1 MLDHMASYGV
11 DTVAQARQVRL
22 FRNGRN
28 QAVRIPREFELPG
41 REATLRKVGDR
52 LILEPVRRKS
62 LLQVLAAM
70 APLAPLAP
78 DDELPDVDETL
89 APLDEDPFGTV
100 ATSTR
105 Q

>member
-1 MLDHMASYGV
+1 MV
-11 DTVAQARQVRL
+11 QARQVRL

-41 REATLRKVGDR
+41 REATIRKVGDR
-52 LILEPVRRKS
+52 LILEPARRKS

-70 APLAPLAP
+70 TPLAPG
-78 DDELPDVDETL
+78 DEFPDVDETL
-89 APLDEDPFGTV
+89 APLDEDPFGPG
-100 ATSTR
+100 AASER

>member
-1 MLDHMASYGV
+1 MLRHMASAGAA
-11 DTVAQARQVRL
+11 TVAQTRQVRL

-62 LLQVLAAM
+62 LLQVLATM
-70 APLAPLAP
+70 TPLAPG
-78 DDELPDVDETL
+78 DELPDVDETL
-89 APLDEDPFGTV
+89 ASLDEDPFDTR
-100 ATSTR
+100 ATSAR

>member
-1 MLDHMASYGV
+1 MLHHMAPSGA
-11 DTVAQARQVRL
+11 DTVAQTRQVRL

-41 REATLRKVGDR
+41 REATLRKVGHR

-62 LLQVLAAM
+62 LVEVLAAM
-70 APLAPLAP
+70 TPLAPG
-78 DDELPDVDETL
+78 DEFPDVDETL
-89 APLDEDPFGTV
+89 TPLDEDPFRTV
-100 ATSTR
+100 ATSAR

>member
-1 MLDHMASYGV
+1 MPFSEAG
-11 DTVAQARQVRL
+11 TVAQSRMVRL

-41 REATLRKVGDR
+41 REATSRKVGGR

-70 APLAPLAP
+70 TTPALG
-78 DDELPDVDETL
+78 DEFPDVEETL
-89 APLDEDPFGTV
+89 APLDDDPFRIGP
-100 ATSTR
+100 
-105 Q
+105 

>member
-1 MLDHMASYGV
+1 MAQ
-11 DTVAQARQVRL
+11 TRQVRL

-70 APLAPLAP
+70 TPLAPG
-78 DDELPDVDETL
+78 DELPDVDETL
-89 APLDEDPFGTV
+89 APLDEDPFGTG
-100 ATSTR
+100 ATSAR
-105 Q
+105 R

>member
-1 MLDHMASYGV
+1 MTSSGAA
-11 DTVAQARQVRL
+11 TVAQTRQVRL

-62 LLQVLAAM
+62 LLQVLATM
-70 APLAPLAP
+70 TPLAPG
-78 DDELPDVDETL
+78 DEFPDVDETL
-89 APLDEDPFGTV
+89 APPDEDPSGTG
-100 ATSTR
+100 ATSAR
-105 Q
+105 R

>member
-1 MLDHMASYGV
+1 MPQ
-11 DTVAQARQVRL
+11 TRRVRL

-41 REATLRKVGDR
+41 REAILQKVGNR

-62 LLQVLAAM
+62 LLEVLAAM
-70 APLAPLAP
+70 TPLAPG
-78 DDELPDVDETL
+78 DEFPDVDETL
-89 APLDEDPFGTV
+89 APLDGDPFESV
-100 ATSTR
+100 ATDTR

>member
-1 MLDHMASYGV
+1 MLDHMASHGV
-11 DTVAQARQVRL
+11 DIVAQARQVRL

-52 LILEPVRRKS
+52 LILEPMRRKS

-70 APLAPLAP
+70 TPLAP
-78 DDELPDVDETL
+78 DDEFPDVDETL
-89 APLDEDPFGTV
+89 ALLDEDPFGTV

>member
-1 MLDHMASYGV
+1 MPQ
-11 DTVAQARQVRL
+11 TRQVRL

-41 REATLRKVGDR
+41 REAILQKVGNR

-62 LLQVLAAM
+62 LLEVLAAM
-70 APLAPLAP
+70 TPLAPG
-78 DDELPDVDETL
+78 DEFPDVDATL
-89 APLDEDPFGTV
+89 APLDGDPFETV
-100 ATSTR
+100 ATDAR

>member
-1 MLDHMASYGV
+1 MLSHMASCGV
-11 DTVAQARQVRL
+11 DTVAQTRQVRL

-52 LILEPVRRKS
+52 LILEPVHRKS

-70 APLAPLAP
+70 TPMAPG
-78 DDELPDVDETL
+78 DEFPDVDEAL

-100 ATSTR
+100 ATSAR